1 MSLITPELKVRFDA
15 VVARYPKGQEQSA
28 VIPLLHTM
36 QELGGGHLTTAHQQA
51 VADFL
56 NIPMSKVHE
65 VTTFYTMY
73 SLKPR
78 GRQHLSLCRTL
89 PCALCGSED
98 VAKAVKA
105 KLGVGPG
112 EVTADGAFSY
122 DEVECL
128 NYCHLGPVL
137 QVGDTVYGDLTPEKA
152 RALIDELAKPKNGR
166 P

>member
-1 MSLITPELKVRFDA
+1 MSLITPELKARFDA

-28 VIPLLHTM
+28 VIPLLHAM
-36 QELGGGHLTTAHQQA
+36 QELGHGQLTQEHQQA

-56 NIPMSKVHE
+56 NVPMSKVHE

-98 VAKAVKA
+98 VAKAVKD
-105 KLGVGPG
+105 KLGVAAG
-112 EVTADGAFSY
+112 EVTADGQFSY

-152 RALIDELAKPKNGR
+152 RALVDELAKKGR